1 MTAITSL
8 FSAEGMRRF
17 FGQDNAL
24 LERRVLDLP
33 VMVERRAA
41 RVPVLLDRRGPRC
54 TVCEIGTMRAVAADE
69 PGAGGL
75 RCSSPNCSH
84 VQDAA

>member
-17 FGQDNAL
+17 FGQDNAR

-41 RVPVLLDRRGPRC
+41 RLPVLHDRRGPRC
-54 TVCEIGTMRAVAADE
+54 GVCELGTMQPIAAGQ
-69 PGAGGL
+69 PKAGKL
-75 RCSSPNCSH
+75 RCSSPNCNH
-84 VQDAA
+84 ERDAG